1 MEQQRIRVV
10 VGEGR
15 AQRQGLLGFVL
26 EGDGMHVVATAA
38 TCAELAAT
46 LVEHRPDVVVL
57 DDGIGS
63 IAVSMT
69 RQMLP
74 AAKVVLVWPRGVVA
88 IDGDATVEPS
98 EVLRELGATVDRVME
113 AGTHAGGATERGSSG
128 PASKSRASHR
138 DGPRRNPPDQPPR
151 HPSVTQLRRRG
162 ERLHP
167 STGMGTIEALP
178 RRPSPSDGPAIE
190 HPDPAPVVVLP
201 VPSSVANGLSLQSAT
216 VDRVVVIPEVD
227 TRRHRRRDALAKVA
241 MAAAC
246 VLVVGLA
253 IGWSHR
259 IGGETVRAVG
269 PAFAPATGGSVGST
283 SPRGRGRV
291 AGARADRITETSP
304 GVSTLAAATSANS
317 GTANTGTVPGVVTT
331 SPGGAVDGGSGS
343 GGGGGGGSGGGV
355 DTVPGRSAVHNPH
368 GGPPGQAKDHPP
380 ASGSAPA

>member
-26 EGDGMHVVATAA
+26 EGEGMHVVATAR

-46 LVEHRPDVVVL
+46 LLEHRPDVVVL

-74 AAKVVLVWPRGVVA
+74 AARVVLVWPRGVVA
-88 IDGDATVEPS
+88 IDGDASVEPS

-113 AGTHAGGATERGSSG
+113 ARTHAGGVAERGSLG
-128 PASKSRASHR
+128 PSRSRVSRR
-138 DGPRRNPPDQPPR
+138 DGPRRNPSDQRPP

-167 STGMGTIEALP
+167 STGMGTIEARP
-178 RRPSPSDGPAIE
+178 RLLSPSEGPVIE
-190 HPDPAPVVVLP
+190 HRDPAPVVVLP
-201 VPSSVANGLSLQSAT
+201 VPSTLANGGLTSRSARA
-216 VDRVVVIPEVD
+216 DRVVVIPEVD
-227 TRRHRRRDALAKVA
+227 VRRNRRRDALAKA
-241 MAAAC
+241 ALAAAC
-246 VLVVGLA
+246 VLLVGLA

-259 IGGETVRAVG
+259 VTGETVRAVG
-269 PAFAPATGGSVGST
+269 PAFAPATGSGGST
-283 SPRGRGRV
+283 SQRGRGRASEPRPDRV
-291 AGARADRITETSP
+291 TDTSAGGR
-304 GVSTLAAATSANS
+304 TLAAATSAN
-317 GTANTGTVPGVVTT
+317 TGTGPGVVTT
-331 SPGGAVDGGSGS
+331 SPGGVVGGGSGS
-343 GGGGGGGSGGGV
+343 GGGRSGGSGGV
-355 DTVPGRSAVHNPH
+355 DTVPGMSSVHNPH

-380 ASGSAPA
+380 ATGSAPP